1 MLAGEQGG
9 PDGKRGERDLGP
21 LHMLL
26 HVTPMPSQHGD
37 WTPKVSIDRH
47 RNLGGSCV
55 KQGHRLFIN
64 SYAHADAL
72 ISPKWKPVIHTLLHY
87 VSPLSV
93 YRGGSYT
100 LVYSSRVHSSPWLHS
115 PRGCAVT
122 HSANP
127 PINTHLFC
135 LPLLLLFKLQM

>member
-1 MLAGEQGG
+1 MLAGGQGG

-55 KQGHRLFIN
+55 KQGHHLFIN

-87 VSPLSV
+87 VSPYQYTVEVPTPSYIAVLSI
-93 YRGGSYT
+93 
-100 LVYSSRVHSSPWLHS
+100 LLH
-115 PRGCAVT
+115 GFIALHQEDV
-122 HSANP
+122 
-127 PINTHLFC
+127 L
-135 LPLLLLFKLQM
+135 